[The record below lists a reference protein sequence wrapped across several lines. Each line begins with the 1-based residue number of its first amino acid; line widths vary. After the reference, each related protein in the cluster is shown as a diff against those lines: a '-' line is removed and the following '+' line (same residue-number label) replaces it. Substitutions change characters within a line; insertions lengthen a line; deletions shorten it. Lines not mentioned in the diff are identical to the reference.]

1 MSDPR
6 PEPDALHDTV
16 RRTLEHAE
24 RLGVRRVRR
33 PRVSAPAASA
43 TPAPRPSAPGA
54 AAPGA
59 AVPAP
64 AVPGAAVPAPAVA
77 RPSPARPAAPE
88 APVRVD
94 VGLFRKPILEPG
106 AEVDRSRNAEELAVV
121 ASQVAGCT
129 KCGLCRTRT
138 NTVPG
143 EGHPQARLV
152 FVGEGPGADEDAT
165 GRPFVGRA
173 GQLLDKMIGAMKLRR
188 EDVYIANV
196 VKCRPPNNRT
206 PLPDEVDACEP
217 YLMRQLEILRP
228 EVVCALGATA
238 AHTLLE
244 TQDALGRLRGRWYD
258 WRGLRLMVTYHPA
271 YLLRNPTDKPKAWQ
285 DLQKIMQQ
293 LGIPLT

>member
-6 PEPDALHDTV
+6 PDAVHDTV

-24 RLGVRRVRR
+24 RLGIRRVRR
-33 PRVSAPAASA
+33 PRVSASAS
-43 TPAPRPSAPGA
+43 PAPRPPVPA
-54 AAPGA
+54 
-59 AVPAP
+59 PAP
-64 AVPGAAVPAPAVA
+64 AVPTPSPVA
-77 RPSPARPAAPE
+77 RPTPRPAAPE

-106 AEVDRSRNAEELAVV
+106 VEVDRSRNAEELAAV

-173 GQLLDKMIGAMKLRR
+173 GQLLDKMIAAMKLRR

-196 VKCRPPNNRT
+196 VKCRPPNNRN

-271 YLLRNPTDKPKAWQ
+271 YLLRNPADKPKAWQ